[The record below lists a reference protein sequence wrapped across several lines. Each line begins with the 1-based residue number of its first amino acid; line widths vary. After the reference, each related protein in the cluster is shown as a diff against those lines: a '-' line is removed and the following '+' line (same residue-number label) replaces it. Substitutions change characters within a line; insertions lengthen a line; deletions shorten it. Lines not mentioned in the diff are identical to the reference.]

1 MTKGNVWD
9 RAQSVSIEVSDAIG
23 PGFNYCFDSKI
34 PKETK
39 HELHSFL
46 RWLETEYRFPITL
59 YIDFEYKHYL
69 VTRQGKR
76 VGYLFYWADF
86 DSYPV
91 FDNPDDVD
99 FQIYSKF
106 FSDYDKR
113 LFSAVRKTPPEQ
125 RLNLKL
131 DFEDPRCP
139 QMLWRHV
146 CRNYPRTLDPENLK
160 KWKSFSSTRLLCP
173 PGNPIN
179 DINFVSRK
187 IEERL
192 SDTSLEPRQKQVLA
206 ELKDYLLQL
215 KHYVGL
221 N

>member
-1 MTKGNVWD
+1 MRIAINKVPFLAETNTLSEDGYERLGID
-9 RAQSVSIEVSDAIG
+9 RKLCLSRYDEIIRHRTELIL
-23 PGFNYCFDSKI
+23 KI
-34 PKETK
+34 RSNDKDE
-39 HELHSFL
+39 
-46 RWLETEYRFPITL
+46 
-59 YIDFEYKHYL
+59 
-69 VTRQGKR
+69 
-76 VGYLFYWADF
+76 
-86 DSYPV
+86 

-139 QMLWRHV
+139 QMIWRHV